1 MSNHHVC
8 PWWLAYSFDNPLR
21 RLIHSPREILSAY
34 VKEGMTAIDIGCG
47 MGFFTLGLA
56 ELVGDTGLVIAADLQ
71 QQMLDIMLKRATG
84 KGLAHRIIPQRANP
98 TAIGV
103 TTPVDFGLAF
113 WMIHEVP
120 DPTIFFKEVKA
131 ILKPSAKLLYAEP
144 AWHVSASKYQKI
156 LAVAEKTGL
165 SMSMALKI
173 RFSRAALL
181 ENKA

>member
-1 MSNHHVC
+1 
-8 PWWLAYSFDNPLR
+8 
-21 RLIHSPREILSAY
+21 
-34 VKEGMTAIDIGCG
+34 
-47 MGFFTLGLA
+47 
-56 ELVGDTGLVIAADLQ
+56 
-71 QQMLDIMLKRATG
+71 
-84 KGLAHRIIPQRANP
+84 
-98 TAIGV
+98 
-103 TTPVDFGLAF
+103 
-113 WMIHEVP
+113 MIHEVP